1 MEIFLSD
8 GIIVDKDSNEAVGY
22 VPWYDMNEYVQRL
35 FGQNILIAVCSC
47 RALAPTL
54 SDAGAHV
61 GFKYG
66 GIVIYREW
74 NRKQSQSLV
83 SSSTAAELAVIR
95 ASL

>member
-1 MEIFLSD
+1 
-8 GIIVDKDSNEAVGY
+8 
-22 VPWYDMNEYVQRL
+22 MNEYVQRL

-66 GIVIYREW
+66 GIVIYRE
-74 NRKQSQSLV
+74 
-83 SSSTAAELAVIR
+83 
-95 ASL
+95 

>member
-1 MEIFLSD
+1 MEIGYFCQMASLSMQILMRLLD
-8 GIIVDKDSNEAVGY
+8 MSH
-22 VPWYDMNEYVQRL
+22 DMNEYVQRL

-66 GIVIYREW
+66 GIVIYRE
-74 NRKQSQSLV
+74 
-83 SSSTAAELAVIR
+83 
-95 ASL
+95 